1 MSNGGADMSELS
13 IPKLDNSVSSV
24 SDDVKTPELDKI
36 AEVKDYSQVCG
47 DFLEFLKSKF
57 DMFDR
62 SVARSE
68 PFYMRGTSD
77 YINTEKLLAEFFGVD
92 LNTAERERQA
102 ILQGFTNRLNG
113 IKNTEE

>member
-1 MSNGGADMSELS
+1 MSELS
-13 IPKLDNSVSSV
+13 IPKLDNSE
-24 SDDVKTPELDKI
+24 VKTPELDKI

-47 DFLEFLKSKF
+47 DFLEFLKGKF

-62 SVARSE
+62 SVSRSE

-77 YINTEKLLAEFFGVD
+77 YINTEKLLAEFFGID
-92 LNTAERERQA
+92 LNSAEKERQA
-102 ILQGFTNRLNG
+102 ILHNFTNRLNG